1 MKRDKYRKQ
10 HKVRYVYEAHRVR
23 QPEVKKKKQKTEAS
37 FNDITIL

>member
-23 QPEVKKKKQKTEAS
+23 QPEVKKKQKTEAS